1 MKFKILIKYLFIS
14 ILYFS
19 PTVALLLFVY
29 NSEFSHNIPEII
41 KTLLYI
47 VVLGIYVG
55 KIMVPMLEEMEQ
67 LDKEKKWGQ
76 PKGRTKRQKG
86 RIK

>member
-1 MKFKILIKYLFIS
+1 
-14 ILYFS
+14 
-19 PTVALLLFVY
+19 
-29 NSEFSHNIPEII
+29 
-41 KTLLYI
+41 
-47 VVLGIYVG
+47 
-55 KIMVPMLEEMEQ
+55 MVPMLEEMEQ